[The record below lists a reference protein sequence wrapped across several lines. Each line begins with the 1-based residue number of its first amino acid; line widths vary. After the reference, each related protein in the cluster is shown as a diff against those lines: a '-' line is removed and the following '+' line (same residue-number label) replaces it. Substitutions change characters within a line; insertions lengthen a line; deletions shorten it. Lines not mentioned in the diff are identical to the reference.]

1 MKRCNYGQYG
11 VMYVSI
17 LLKMTFIYLHSHF
30 LTFETG
36 RSIFIAAC
44 GFYDGAVLRPVSSR
58 WYMLSIAYPQH
69 PSGEQL

>member
-1 MKRCNYGQYG
+1 MKRCNYGKYW
-11 VMYVSI
+11 VMYVFYFMKNDVY
-17 LLKMTFIYLHSHF
+17 LLTLPF
-30 LTFETG
+30 LTFETC
-36 RSIFIAAC
+36 RKIFIAAC